1 MFFDHFKKIQAM
13 TKKSPKNFRFS
24 VSVVYRLGVWGAV
37 KNGGIH
43 YEMWKNIHYETW
55 TFFNTSV

>member
-43 YEMWKNIHYETW
+43 YEM
-55 TFFNTSV
+55 